1 VTPGM
6 LRSAVGRFLAVLVGI
21 AAGTAAIS
29 LALSALFN
37 ASALRSISLGLYL
50 VGSFL
55 LIGGVLTGNF
65 MRGDRDVLRHHEET
79 PRRTIDLR
87 HEAIEVPSAF
97 IAIGVV
103 LVVLGIVADRRVALF

>member
-1 VTPGM
+1 M
-6 LRSAVGRFLAVLVGI
+6 LRVAARRFLAVLIGV

-29 LALSALFN
+29 LALGALFS

-55 LIGGVLTGNF
+55 LVGGFVTGNRV
-65 MRGDRDVLRHHEET
+65 RGDREPLGRRGET
-79 PRRTIDLR
+79 RRTTSAMR
-87 HEAIEVPSAF
+87 QEAVEASSAF
-97 IAIGVV
+97 IAIGIV